1 MYQGV
6 FYQATKYNCQNINN
20 VQDVYN
26 ANVYNTYTDKKAR
39 YYFDMY
45 FTMCS
50 SSDFS
55 FSSGL
60 FL

>member
-26 ANVYNTYTDKKAR
+26 TYTDKEEEAR
-39 YYFDMY
+39 CYFDMY

-50 SSDFS
+50 SLDFL